1 MGCAVSARGKA
12 LKISLAVYRLRQR
25 MLSFG
30 EAFGCASLHVFDRGG
45 VMPHSDDGDGVEGA
59 VGGSVSAP
67 AEAVTVAG
75 ASAAGWLGSN
85 TAEFGEG
92 G

>member
-1 MGCAVSARGKA
+1 
-12 LKISLAVYRLRQR
+12 LY
-25 MLSFG
+25 
-30 EAFGCASLHVFDRGG
+30 VFDGGG
-45 VMPHSDDGDGVEGA
+45 VVSHSDDGDGVEGA

-67 AEAVTVAG
+67 AETVSAVA

-92 G
+92 GFVAYPLGVVAGGDQELTGKFGADTEQFD